1 MVALRLSV
9 PLAIGSGNFASN
21 DGGGIHSN
29 EEVILRNSSVSGNA
43 ALAGRGGGIYNL
55 SLVRERVAD
64 LEQTIE
70 NLQALVSIDESD
82 VEAFEDRL
90 KRRRRPFEAAGQEA
104 PLMDRDEE
112 MRLAMS
118 AGPPAVSEDASIYVL
133 GGAGFER
140 VRDGDNGWACLV
152 ARSANDPQVLAPH
165 CLNPHAVASVLP
177 AMLAEARLQRR
188 GLSSSE
194 IDEELGSRWRSGE
207 IPMPTGPA
215 YAYMLSK
222 GQHLGQ
228 AAGQFQPHFMLYLP
242 NATNESVGGD
252 RTKPQFG
259 FVGPRENHPLSTLVI
274 LMDEF
279 VDPDEL
285 PVGRR

>member
-1 MVALRLSV
+1 MGWKSK
-9 PLAIGSGNFASN
+9 IGTG
-21 DGGGIHSN
+21 
-29 EEVILRNSSVSGNA
+29 
-43 ALAGRGGGIYNL
+43 ALAM
-55 SLVRERVAD
+55 
-64 LEQTIE
+64 
-70 NLQALVSIDESD
+70 ALV
-82 VEAFEDRL
+82 V
-90 KRRRRPFEAAGQEA
+90 PTNGEAAGQEA

-252 RTKPQFG
+252 RGVVPRMVPPSFWQVRKG
-259 FVGPRENHPLSTLVI
+259 FTGAGGWT
-274 LMDEF
+274 
-279 VDPDEL
+279 
-285 PVGRR
+285 